1 MPGLSLEDRDAVY
14 DVLRR
19 YIWCMDTA
27 DVDGI
32 AATFT
37 RDGTVKD
44 ITGRHWDGNDAAR
57 NFASHFIDRPD
68 RPAAQHWVQHM
79 DLAETGDASA
89 RVTSYW
95 FSVVRDSNDDRKF
108 VTNLGRYIDTCVKID
123 GRWLIK
129 DKQIDPWNN
138 ETVLA
143 GKAK

>member
-1 MPGLSLEDRDAVY
+1 MTPEDHDAIT

-19 YIWCMDTA
+19 YIWCMDTG
-27 DVDGI
+27 DIDGI

-37 RDGTVKD
+37 TDGAVKD
-44 ITGRHWDGNDAAR
+44 ITGRRWDGPDAAR
-57 NFASHFIDRPD
+57 NFATHFITRPN

-79 DLAETGDASA
+79 DLEAVTEDTA

-95 FSVVRDSNDDRKF
+95 FTVVRDNDDDRKF
-108 VTNLGRYIDTCVKID
+108 VTNLGRYIDTCVKTD

-129 DKQIDPWNN
+129 EKLIDPWNN

-143 GKAK
+143 AKAI

>member
-1 MPGLSLEDRDAVY
+1 MAGLSLEDRDSVY

-19 YIWCMDTA
+19 YIWCMDTG

-37 RDGTVKD
+37 VDGTVKD

-57 NFASHFIDRPD
+57 HFASHFIDRPN

-79 DLAETGDASA
+79 NLEETGDASA

-95 FSVVRDSNDDRKF
+95 FTVVRDSNDDRKF
-108 VTNLGRYIDTCVKID
+108 VTNLGRYIDTCVRLD
-123 GRWLIK
+123 GRWLIQ

-143 GKAK
+143 GKAR

>member
-1 MPGLSLEDRDAVY
+1 MTPEDRDAVY

-19 YIWCMDTA
+19 YIWCMDTG
-27 DVDGI
+27 DIDGI

-37 RDGTVKD
+37 SDGTVKD
-44 ITGRHWDGNDAAR
+44 ITGTHWDGNDAAR
-57 NFASHFIDRPD
+57 NFAGHFINRPN

-79 DLAETGDASA
+79 SVEASTA
-89 RVTSYW
+89 DTAVVTSYW
-95 FSVVRDSNDDRKF
+95 FTVVRDPGDDRKF
-108 VTNLGRYIDTCVKID
+108 VTNLGRYIDTCVRVE

-143 GKAK
+143 AKAN